1 MIFSYNWLQSFFKKK
16 FPKPEKLAEILSMHF
31 FEVEEIEKNGND
43 WEIDIDVLPNRGA
56 DCFSHLG
63 IAREISAILGY
74 KFEIPDK
81 KPEETKDK
89 TKDFIKVEVR
99 SKKDCNRYTAKVIT
113 DVKVGPS
120 PDWIKEKLKVSG
132 LKPINNIVDITNYIM
147 LETGQPLHAFDLD
160 KISDRK
166 IIIKQAEKGDIIT
179 TLDDERYGLD
189 KNILVIADSKR
200 PIAIAGIKGGK
211 KAGIDKKTRDI
222 VLESAN
228 FNAKTIRESS
238 KAIDLKTDASWR
250 FEHGIDLNLTETA
263 IKRASYLIQE
273 LAKGK
278 VCQGL
283 VDFYP
288 KKHAVK
294 KIKLDLDYV
303 QNLLGIKISAS
314 KIKSILKDLG
324 FDVLKSIT
332 SQFLVKVPTF
342 RLDILIQEDLIEEI
356 GRIYGYENIP
366 LAFPNTALI
375 PAKRNLNIF
384 WENKVKDILKESGLT
399 EAYNY
404 SFVSKKQGE
413 IFGYNIS
420 NMIELENPLSAEY
433 QYLRPSLIPNLLK
446 ILKENQKFFK
456 DIKIFELGTI
466 FNKGKVVEK
475 RMLTG
480 VVSGDAFYE
489 TKGVIDLLLNKL
501 GLSDIWYD
509 EYKATPEESKIS
521 IWHPKRCAEIK
532 VRQSE
537 IGFLGE
543 ISPSIIEQ
551 LKLKSKVVIF
561 DFDFE
566 KLQRLCSEETEFSP
580 ISVYPSA
587 IRDIAVLVPRGVLVE
602 SVLNKIHA
610 IGGVLIKDID
620 LFDIYEGE
628 EMPEGKKNLAFHIIY
643 QAKDR
648 TLSSKEIDE
657 IQNKIIKGLDKNLE
671 WEVRKKQK

>member
-16 FPKPEKLAEILSMHF
+16 LPEPKKLAEILSMHF
-31 FEVEEIEKNGND
+31 FEVEEVEKNGND
-43 WEIDIDVLPNRGA
+43 WTLDIDVLPNRGG

-63 IAREISAILGY
+63 IAREVSAILGY
-74 KFEIPDK
+74 KLEIPDK
-81 KPEETKDK
+81 EPEETKDK
-89 TKDFIKVEVR
+89 TKDFIKVEIR

-113 DVKVGPS
+113 DVKIGFS
-120 PDWIKEKLKVSG
+120 PDWIKEKLKVLG
-132 LKPINNIVDITNYIM
+132 LKPINNIVDITNYVM

-166 IIIKQAEKGDIIT
+166 IIIKRAQKGDRIT
-179 TLDDERYGLD
+179 TLDDERYSLD
-189 KNILVIADSKR
+189 ENILVIADNKR

-228 FNAKTIRESS
+228 FNAKTVRKSS
-238 KAIDLKTDASWR
+238 KTIDLKTDASWR
-250 FEHGIDLNLTETA
+250 FEHGIDLNLTESA

-278 VCQGL
+278 VCEGL

-288 KKHAVK
+288 KKPVAK
-294 KIKLDLDYV
+294 KIKLDLNYA
-303 QNLLGIKISAS
+303 QSLLGIKIPAS
-314 KIKSILKDLG
+314 KIKNILKDLG
-324 FDVLKSIT
+324 FDVLKSSA
-332 SQFLVKVPTF
+332 SQFLVRVPTF
-342 RLDILIQEDLIEEI
+342 RLDILIPEDLIEEI

-366 LAFPNTALI
+366 LTFPKTALI

-413 IFGYNIS
+413 IFGYNSS

-456 DIKIFELGTI
+456 DIRVFEIGKI
-466 FNKGKVVEK
+466 FNKHKTTEK

-480 VVSGDAFYE
+480 IISGDAFYE

-532 VRQSE
+532 VGQSE

-551 LKLKSKVVIF
+551 LKLKSKVVVF

-566 KLQRLCSEETEFSP
+566 KLQKLCSEETEFSP

-587 IRDIAVLVPRGVLVE
+587 VRDIAVLVPRGVLVE

-610 IGGVLIKDID
+610 IGGALIKDID
-620 LFDIYEGE
+620 LFDIYEGD

-643 QAKDR
+643 QAQDR

-657 IQNKIIKGLDKNLE
+657 IQNKIIKGLNKNLE
-671 WEVRKKQK
+671 WEVRKK

>member
-1 MIFSYNWLQSFFKKK
+1 MLFSYNWLQLFFKKK
-16 FPKPEKLAEILSMHF
+16 LPKPEKLAETLSMHF
-31 FEVEEIEKNGND
+31 FEVEEVEKSQND
-43 WEIDIDVLPNRGA
+43 WTLDIDVLPNRGG

-74 KFEIPDK
+74 KLEIPNK
-81 KPEETKDK
+81 EPEEIKDK
-89 TKDFIKVEVR
+89 TKNFIKVKVR
-99 SKKDCNRYTAKVIT
+99 SKKDCHRYTAKVIT
-113 DVKVGPS
+113 GVKVASSPS
-120 PDWIKEKLKVSG
+120 WIKEKLRALG
-132 LKPINNIVDITNYIM
+132 LKPINNIVDITNYVM

-160 KISDRK
+160 KISHRK
-166 IIIKQAEKGDIIT
+166 IIIKRAQKGDRIT

-228 FNAKTIRESS
+228 FNAKTVRKGS
-238 KAIDLKTDASWR
+238 KTIDLKTDASWR

-278 VCQGL
+278 VCEGL

-288 KKHAVK
+288 KKLVAK
-294 KIKLDLDYV
+294 KIKLDLNYT
-303 QNLLGIKISAS
+303 QSLLGIKIPAS
-314 KIKSILKDLG
+314 KVKSILKNLG
-324 FDVLKSIT
+324 FDISKTST

-342 RLDILIQEDLIEEI
+342 RLDILIPEDLIEEI
-356 GRIYGYENIP
+356 GRVYGYDNIP
-366 LAFPNTALI
+366 LAFPETALI

-384 WENKVKDILKESGLT
+384 WENRVKDILKDSGLI
-399 EAYNY
+399 ESYNY
-404 SFVSKKQGE
+404 SFVSEKQGE

-446 ILKENQKFFK
+446 ILKENQRFLK
-456 DIKIFELGTI
+456 DIKMFELGTI
-466 FNKGKVVEK
+466 FNKGRIAEK

-480 VVSGDAFYE
+480 AVSGDAFYE

-501 GLSDIWYD
+501 GLSNVWYD
-509 EYKATPEESKIS
+509 EYKATPEESKSS

-532 VRQSE
+532 VGQEE

-543 ISPSIIEQ
+543 ISPKIIEQ
-551 LKLKSKVVIF
+551 LKLKSKVVVF

-566 KLQRLCSEETEFSP
+566 KLQKSASEETEFQP
-580 ISVYPSA
+580 ISSYPA
-587 IRDIAVLVPRGVLVE
+587 AVRDIAVLVPREVLVE
-602 SVLNKIHA
+602 TVLNKINTA
-610 IGGVLIKDID
+610 GRGLIIDVD

-643 QAKDR
+643 QAQDR
-648 TLSSKEIDE
+648 TLSSKEIEE
-657 IQNKIIKGLDKNLE
+657 IQNKIIKALDADPE
-671 WEVRKKQK
+671 WEVRK